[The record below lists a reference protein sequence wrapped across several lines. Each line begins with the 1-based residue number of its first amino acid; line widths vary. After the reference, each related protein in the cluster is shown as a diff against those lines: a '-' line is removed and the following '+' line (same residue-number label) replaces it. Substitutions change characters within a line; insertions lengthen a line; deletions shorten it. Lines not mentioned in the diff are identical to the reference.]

1 MSSTAPPLQVLIAG
15 GGIGGLAAALALSQ
29 ASSAAH
35 GPTLQLQVW
44 EHKLAW
50 SEQGAGIQ
58 LGPNAVRHLQAWGLG
73 PALEQVAFQPQHL
86 VVCNAHARKGQ
97 DHVLGRLRLG
107 QRMQDR
113 YGAPYF
119 TLARADLHQLL
130 LSAVKALPVELQLAR
145 RVVSSKAEPQVEV
158 KWEDLKRV
166 SDSEALHTQIF
177 DAVVGADG
185 IWSDVREALLHDGPA
200 HSTGHCAYRAQLPMQ
215 ALPAQLRSFDVTVWL
230 GRRFHVVH
238 YPVKGGTVMNVVVIV
253 QGSPCDKGQWLT
265 QITSVPSAGHRVA
278 TQLLDVLNAVDDWQS
293 WPLFDRPPLHGPQAM
308 AQGHV
313 ALLGDAAH
321 PMRPYLAQGAAMAIE
336 DAQALAE
343 AWGPQVSSAAPELQI
358 PQAMKAYALKR
369 WRRNAQVQR
378 RAQRNG
384 FVFHLQGPMAWARDR
399 SIQWLGES
407 VLDIPWLYS
416 A

>member
-1 MSSTAPPLQVLIAG
+1 MSSTEPPLQVLIAG
-15 GGIGGLAAALALSQ
+15 GGIGGLAAALALLQ

-35 GPTLQLQVW
+35 GPALQLQVW

-73 PALEQVAFQPQHL
+73 KAVEQVAFQPKHL

-97 DHVLGRLRLG
+97 DGVLGRLRLG

-145 RVVSSKAEPQVEV
+145 RVVSLKAEPQVEV
-158 KWEDLKRV
+158 RWEDLKPV
-166 SDSEALHTQIF
+166 SGSEALHTQIF

-185 IWSDVREALLHDGPA
+185 LWSHVRQALLHDGPA
-200 HSTGHCAYRAQLPMQ
+200 HATGHCAYRAQLPMQ
-215 ALPAQLRSFDVTVWL
+215 ALPAQLRRFDVTVWL
-230 GRRFHVVH
+230 GQRFHMVH
-238 YPVKGGTVMNVVVIV
+238 YPVKGGAVMNVVVIV
-253 QGSPCDKGQWLT
+253 QGPPRDKEQWLP

-343 AWGPQVSSAAPELQI
+343 AWSPHGVTSAQI
-358 PQAMKAYALKR
+358 PAVLQAYALNR

-384 FVFHLQGPMAWARDR
+384 FVFHLQGPMALARDR

>member
-73 PALEQVAFQPQHL
+73 TALEQVAFQPEHL
-86 VVCNAHARKGQ
+86 VVCNAQARKGQ
-97 DHVLGRLRLG
+97 DGVLGRLRLG

-113 YGAPYF
+113 YGATYF

-145 RVVSSKAEPQVEV
+145 RVVSLKAEPQVEV
-158 KWEDLKRV
+158 KWEDLKPV
-166 SDSEALHTQIF
+166 SGSEALHTQIF

-185 IWSDVREALLHDGPA
+185 LWSHVRQALLQDGA
-200 HSTGHCAYRAQLPMQ
+200 AQATGHCAYRAQLPMQ
-215 ALPAQLRSFDVTVWL
+215 ALPAHLRSFDVTVWL
-230 GRRFHVVH
+230 GQRFHVVN
-238 YPVKGGTVMNVVVIV
+238 YPVKGGELLNVVVIV
-253 QGSPCDKGQWLT
+253 EGPPCDKAQWLS
-265 QITSVPSAGHRVA
+265 QITSVPSTGFKVA
-278 TQLLDVLNAVDDWQS
+278 TQLLDVLNAADDWQS
-293 WPLFDRPPLHGPQAM
+293 WPLFDRAPLHGPQTM

-336 DAQALAE
+336 DAQSLAQ
-343 AWGPQVSSAAPELQI
+343 AWGSRVSSAAPELQI
-358 PQAMKAYALKR
+358 PQAMQAYALNR

-416 A
+416 S

>member
-1 MSSTAPPLQVLIAG
+1 
-15 GGIGGLAAALALSQ
+15 
-29 ASSAAH
+29 
-35 GPTLQLQVW
+35 
-44 EHKLAW
+44 
-50 SEQGAGIQ
+50 
-58 LGPNAVRHLQAWGLG
+58 VRHLQAWGLG
-73 PALEQVAFQPQHL
+73 TALEQVAFQPQHL

-97 DHVLGRLRLG
+97 DGVLGRLRLG

-145 RVVSSKAEPQVEV
+145 RVVSLKAEPQVEV
-158 KWEDLKRV
+158 KWEDLKPV
-166 SDSEALHTQIF
+166 SGSEALHTQIF

-185 IWSDVREALLHDGPA
+185 LWSHVRQALQQDGPA
-200 HSTGHCAYRAQLPMQ
+200 HAIGHCAYRAQLPMQ

-230 GRRFHVVH
+230 GQRFHVVH
-238 YPVKGGTVMNVVVIV
+238 YPVKGGELLNVVVIV
-253 QGSPCDKGQWLT
+253 EGPPCDKAQWLS
-265 QITSVPSAGHRVA
+265 QITSVPSTGFKLA
-278 TQLLDVLNAVDDWQS
+278 TQLLDVLNAADDWQS
-293 WPLFDRPPLHGPQAM
+293 WPLFDRPALNGPQAM

-336 DAQALAE
+336 DAKALAQ
-343 AWGPQVSSAAPELQI
+343 AWGPHASSATQI
-358 PQAMKAYALKR
+358 PAVLQTYALNR

>member
-1 MSSTAPPLQVLIAG
+1 
-15 GGIGGLAAALALSQ
+15 
-29 ASSAAH
+29 
-35 GPTLQLQVW
+35 
-44 EHKLAW
+44 
-50 SEQGAGIQ
+50 
-58 LGPNAVRHLQAWGLG
+58 
-73 PALEQVAFQPQHL
+73 
-86 VVCNAHARKGQ
+86 
-97 DHVLGRLRLG
+97 
-107 QRMQDR
+107 
-113 YGAPYF
+113 
-119 TLARADLHQLL
+119 LL
-130 LSAVKALPVELQLAR
+130 LSAVKALPLELRLAR
-145 RVVSSKAEPQVEV
+145 RVVSLKAEPQVEV
-158 KWEDLKRV
+158 KWEDLKPV
-166 SDSEALHTQIF
+166 SGSDALHTQIF

-185 IWSDVREALLHDGPA
+185 LWSHVREALLHDGPA
-200 HSTGHCAYRAQLPMQ
+200 HATGHCAYRAQLPMQ
-215 ALPAQLRSFDVTVWL
+215 ALPSHLRSFDVTVWL
-230 GRRFHVVH
+230 GHKFHVVH
-238 YPVKGGTVMNVVVIV
+238 YPVKGGAVLNVVVIV
-253 QGSPCDKGQWLT
+253 KGSPCDKEQWLP
-265 QITSVPSAGHRVA
+265 QITSVQRAGCSVA
-278 TQLLDVLNAVDDWQS
+278 TQLLDMLNAVDDWQS

-308 AQGHV
+308 AQGYV

-358 PQAMKAYALKR
+358 PQAMKAYALNR